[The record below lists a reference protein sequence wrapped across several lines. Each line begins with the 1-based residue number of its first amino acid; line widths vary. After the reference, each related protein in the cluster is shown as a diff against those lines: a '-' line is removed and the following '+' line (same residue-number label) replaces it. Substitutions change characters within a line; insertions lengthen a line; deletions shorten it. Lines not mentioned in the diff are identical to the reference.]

1 MLTRIIS
8 GAVGALLLAV
18 VLYFH
23 DTLFLPIAVAA
34 MIAVML
40 FELLRAVKL
49 EKCLPVLI
57 PAELCGNFRLK
68 TSTPLRSIN
77 HFRSRW

>member
-8 GAVGALLLAV
+8 GAVGVVIMAV

-23 DTLFLPIAVAA
+23 NTIVLPIAVAL

-40 FELLRAVKL
+40 YELLRAVKMHR
-49 EKCLPVLI
+49 CVPVLI
-57 PAELCGNFRLK
+57 ASEICGISMPFIYNMF
-68 TSTPLRSIN
+68 
-77 HFRSRW
+77 